1 MPEFVII
8 LIRSILSFVLLL
20 FLTRIMGKRQIS
32 HLTFFD
38 YCVGITIGS
47 IAAEMSVDQNVKI
60 INGLISLAI
69 WGIFPVILAF
79 LGLKSRKF
87 QTLTD
92 GKPAIII
99 KNGKVLEKSM
109 RKNQLTIDELM
120 LLLREKNIF
129 KLSDVEMAILETNGE
144 LSVLKKTSQQP
155 ITPEILRMVLK
166 QEGAP
171 TLLILD
177 GEILHKNLS
186 TLNIT
191 KDWLEKEVKKH
202 GAKDID
208 DVFIAQVDAKGQLFV
223 DLYDGN
229 DN

>member
-1 MPEFVII
+1 
-8 LIRSILSFVLLL
+8 
-20 FLTRIMGKRQIS
+20 
-32 HLTFFD
+32 
-38 YCVGITIGS
+38 
-47 IAAEMSVDQNVKI
+47 
-60 INGLISLAI
+60 
-69 WGIFPVILAF
+69 
-79 LGLKSRKF
+79 
-87 QTLTD
+87 
-92 GKPAIII
+92 
-99 KNGKVLEKSM
+99 
-109 RKNQLTIDELM
+109 
-120 LLLREKNIF
+120 
-129 KLSDVEMAILETNGE
+129 MAILETNGE